1 MSKFDIK
8 DIIRFVDGEMEG
20 EERKSFEQ
28 ELLLDTD
35 LKKDFDFYKNV
46 HASLKIKFST
56 DQNDELFKADLKQ
69 LNKTYFQKAKTP
81 SKIISFQKYWYAA
94 AILIIG
100 LFLWAPWNQ
109 DVYQK
114 YGGINMVSVA
124 ERGDNNQQLLQ
135 EATEAFNKKDFKQAK
150 EKLEILFAKNKE
162 DDMLKF
168 YYSVSLLETNEPALG
183 RKNLEDVFAGE
194 SLFKDDA
201 AFYIA
206 LSYLK
211 EKDKMKAKEWLLKV
225 DKDADVYEK
234 AQDLLGKM

>member
-20 EERKSFEQ
+20 EERSSFEQ

-35 LKKDFDFYKNV
+35 LKKDFDLYMDV
-46 HASLKIKFST
+46 HSSLKIKFST
-56 DQNDELFKADLKQ
+56 NQNDGAFKANLKQ
-69 LNKTYFQKAKTP
+69 LNNQYFQKAKTP
-81 SKIISFQKYWYAA
+81 SKIISLKKYWYAA
-94 AILIIG
+94 AIVIIG

-114 YGGINMVSVA
+114 YGETNMVSVA
-124 ERGDNNQQLLQ
+124 ERGENDQQLLQ

-150 EKLEILFAKNKE
+150 EKLEVLVAENIE

-168 YYSVSLLETNEPALG
+168 YYGVSLLETNESTLG

-211 EKDKMKAKEWLLKV
+211 EKDKEQAKEWLLKI

-234 AQDLLGKM
+234 TIVLLKQL